1 MASLVGAREQSRRN
15 RWAECLGGIKIHD
28 ERAWRSPPTKQAL
41 LFARRHPAV
50 AAELFEIVQVGDFD
64 QAYLV
69 ALGGGLVEL

>member
-15 RWAECLGGIKIHD
+15 RWAERLGGIKIHY
-28 ERAWRSPPTKQAL
+28 ECAWRSPPTKQAL

>member
-1 MASLVGAREQSRRN
+1 VEIAADKTGPAVCS
-15 RWAECLGGIKIHD
+15 
-28 ERAWRSPPTKQAL
+28 
-41 LFARRHPAV
+41 AV